1 MTRRLFASHPR
12 ASCMASAR
20 TFLDTSTLSSTLNQ
34 RYVFSH
40 CARRRTRRVC
50 LSPLVIIGS
59 HIVIPGKLPV
69 MAVLPSL
76 QRPSPLVSSS
86 HPALISIAIT
96 DLLSGNSVLLLKA
109 FFPTHCTRWHTRNS
123 NALVRWVA
131 PFHPDHPTRVFLF
144 LWVSISDRRST
155 FYHILACLLVVSRWQ
170 SRHFAGQGGVQR
182 TINPQPARFLSA
194 RHGTVMWRPVRST
207 DSQHPQLLMEISSK
221 W

>member
-34 RYVFSH
+34 
-40 CARRRTRRVC
+40 
-50 LSPLVIIGS
+50 
-59 HIVIPGKLPV
+59 
-69 MAVLPSL
+69 
-76 QRPSPLVSSS
+76 
-86 HPALISIAIT
+86 
-96 DLLSGNSVLLLKA
+96 SVLLLKA